1 MSFPCQKMKITCF
14 LKRHNVDNFGE
25 DVDKP
30 LIPCGFRDKLA
41 LPLKCIKKLSSAQLA
56 SKTLIFC
63 HEPHCDN
70 FKKSAK
76 HLFMDLW

>member
-41 LPLKCIKKLSSAQLA
+41 LPLKCIKKVSSAQLV
-56 SKTLIFC
+56 SKTVIFC
-63 HEPHCDN
+63 HELRCDN